1 MTDTATETADPNAE
15 AEKPTPLRTV
25 VLASSAGT
33 AFEWYD
39 FFVYGALTKL
49 FSDKFFNAA
58 EIGEANATLAALA
71 VFAAGLLFRPLGAL
85 IFGWLGDSFGRKGAF
100 LATVVIMGGATFAI
114 GLLPDNKELVG
125 FSAIALVVLRI
136 LQGMAVGGEYGG
148 AAIYVAE
155 HCAPHHRGSS
165 TGWIQASAAFGLIG
179 ALGMVLGVR
188 SWLGEE
194 QFFAWGWRIPFLA
207 SAFLVAISVWMRLR
221 LNESP
226 AFTKMKAEGTVSRA
240 PFKEVFLEWKTLK
253 LVLVAI
259 VSFLMA
265 QGAIW
270 WCAFSYS
277 QIFLERFID
286 VPGIWTN
293 LFLLGA
299 TVASVPLYVFF
310 GWLSDRI
317 GRKPVLIA
325 GMVLSVVAVFPAFK
339 AFSEGANRPLIEAQ
353 AAAPAEIVAN
363 ENTCS
368 FQFDLLGGRKYTTA
382 CDIARAYLTDA
393 GIGYKVIPLEGGNG
407 GGTMIRFVNT
417 EVSVALSDASDLTAD
432 ALKTHKGE
440 LETAIRSALNAANY
454 PTPMK
459 APANSQEFDS
469 QGAGFDWPLII
480 VGFLA
485 MVVSAT
491 ALYGPMAAALVEL
504 FPTRVRYT
512 ALSVPYHVGI
522 GWVGGFMPMTAYA
535 IATATGDV
543 FAGLWYPVVF
553 GAIGIVCC
561 LFLFPETKGRSL
573 Y

>member
-1 MTDTATETADPNAE
+1 MTDAASEAADSGSDRQ
-15 AEKPTPLRTV
+15 KRTPLRTV

-85 IFGWLGDSFGRKGAF
+85 IFGRLGDRFGRKGAF

-125 FSAIALVVLRI
+125 FSAVALVFLRI

-165 TGWIQASAAFGLIG
+165 TGWIQSSAAFGLIG

-207 SAFLVAISVWMRLR
+207 SAFLVGISVWMRLR

-226 AFTKMKAEGTVSRA
+226 AFTKMKEEGTVSRA
-240 PFKEVFLEWKTLK
+240 PFKEVFLEWGTLK
-253 LVLVAI
+253 LVLIAI

-277 QIFLERFID
+277 QIFLERFMD

-299 TVASVPLYVFF
+299 TLASVPLYVFF

-325 GMVLSVVAVFPAFK
+325 GMVLSVVAMFPAFK
-339 AFSEGANRPLIEAQ
+339 AFSEGANRPLMAAQ
-353 AAAPAEIVAN
+353 AAAPTEIVAN
-363 ENTCS
+363 PDTCS
-368 FQFDLLGGRKYTTA
+368 FQFDLIGGRKYTTA

-393 GIGYKVIPLEGGNG
+393 GIGYKIIPAEAGA
-407 GGTMIRFVNT
+407 GTTIRFVNT
-417 EVSVALSDASDLTAD
+417 EVAVALSDASDPAGD
-432 ALKTHKGE
+432 ALKAHKTE
-440 LETAIRSALNAANY
+440 LEGTILGALRAANY
-454 PTPMK
+454 PAPLK
-459 APANSQEFDS
+459 APANAQEFDAQAAS
-469 QGAGFDWPLII
+469 FDWPLII
-480 VGFLA
+480 AGFLA
-485 MVVSAT
+485 LVVSAT

-535 IATATGDV
+535 IATSTGDV
-543 FAGLWYPVVF
+543 FAGLWYPVIF

-561 LFLFPETKGRSL
+561 LFLFPETKGRPL
-573 Y
+573 D

>member
-1 MTDTATETADPNAE
+1 MADVASEATDKEE
-15 AEKPTPLRTV
+15 PTPLRTV

-49 FSDKFFNAA
+49 FADKFFNAA

-85 IFGWLGDSFGRKGAF
+85 VFGRMGDRFGRKGAF
-100 LATVVIMGGATFAI
+100 LATVIIMGGATFAI
-114 GLLPDNKELVG
+114 GLLPDNKELMG
-125 FSAIALVVLRI
+125 ASAIALVILRI

-155 HCAPHHRGSS
+155 HCQPHHRGAS
-165 TGWIQASAAFGLIG
+165 TGWIQSSAAFGLVG

-188 SWLGEE
+188 TLLGED

-207 SAFLVAISVWMRLR
+207 SAFLVGISIWMRLR

-226 AFTKMKAEGTVSRA
+226 TFVKMKAEGTVSKA
-240 PFKEVFLEWKTLK
+240 PFKEVFLEWPNLK

-259 VSFLMA
+259 LSFLMA

-277 QIFLERFID
+277 QIFLERFMD
-286 VPGIWTN
+286 VPGVWTN

-299 TVASVPLYVFF
+299 TLVSIPLYVLF
-310 GWLSDRI
+310 GALSDRI

-325 GMVLSVVAVFPAFK
+325 GMVLAVVAMFPAFK
-339 AFSEGANRPLIEAQ
+339 AFSEGANRPLIAAQ
-353 AAAPAEIVAN
+353 VETPAEIHTATD
-363 ENTCS
+363 TCS
-368 FQFDLLGGRKYTTA
+368 FQFDLLGGRKYETA
-382 CDIARAYLTDA
+382 CDIARAYLTDS
-393 GIGYKVIPLEGGNG
+393 GIGYTIHAAEADR
-407 GGTMIRFVNT
+407 GTTVRFVGT
-417 EVSVALSDASDLTAD
+417 EVQVVLAD
-432 ALKTHKGE
+432 GVGLVGDELRTHKTA
-440 LETAIRSALNAANY
+440 LETAIAAGLKDANY
-454 PTPMK
+454 PVPLK
-459 APANSQEFDS
+459 APSSPEEFNAQAAS
-469 QGAGFDWPLII
+469 FDWPLII
-480 VGFLA
+480 FGFLIL
-485 MVVSAT
+485 VVAAT
-491 ALYGPMAAALVEL
+491 ALYGPMAATLVEL
-504 FPTRVRYT
+504 FPTRIRYT

-543 FAGLWYPVVF
+543 FAGLWYPVAF
-553 GAIGIVCC
+553 GVIGIVCC
-561 LFLFPETKGRSL
+561 IFLFPETKGRSL
-573 Y
+573 D

>member
-1 MTDTATETADPNAE
+1 MAE
-15 AEKPTPLRTV
+15 AAPDAAEKSERTPLRTV
-25 VLASSAGT
+25 VVASSAGT

-39 FFVYGALTKL
+39 FFVYGSLTKL
-49 FSDKFFNAA
+49 FADKFFNAA

-85 IFGWLGDSFGRKGAF
+85 IFGRLGDRFGRKGAF

-114 GLLPDNKELVG
+114 GLLPDNKELMGV
-125 FSAIALVVLRI
+125 SAIALVVLRI

-155 HCAPHHRGSS
+155 HCEPHHRGAS
-165 TGWIQASAAFGLIG
+165 TGWIQSSAAFGLVG
-179 ALGMVLGVR
+179 ALAMVLGVR
-188 SWLGEE
+188 TLLGEA

-226 AFTKMKAEGTVSRA
+226 AFEKMKAEGTISRA
-240 PFKEVFLEWKTLK
+240 PYKEVFLEWKNLK
-253 LVLVAI
+253 LVLIAI

-277 QIFLERFID
+277 QIFLERFMD
-286 VPGIWTN
+286 VPSVWTN

-299 TVASVPLYVFF
+299 TFLSIPLYVFF
-310 GWLSDRI
+310 GALSDRI

-325 GMVLSVVAVFPAFK
+325 GMVLSVVAIFPAFK
-339 AFSEGANRPLIEAQ
+339 AFSEGANRPLIAAQ
-353 AAAPAEIVAN
+353 AEAPAEIHAKAG
-363 ENTCS
+363 TCS
-368 FQFDLLGGRKYTTA
+368 FQFDLLGGRKYETA
-382 CDIARAYLTDA
+382 CDIARSYLTDS
-393 GIGYKVIPLEGGNG
+393 GINYTIHEAVEGQP
-407 GGTMIRFVNT
+407 TTIRFVST
-417 EVSVALSDASDLTAD
+417 EVSVDLAD
-432 ALKTHKGE
+432 GVGLTGDNLKTHKAG
-440 LETAIRSALNAANY
+440 LDAKVAAGLKAANY
-454 PTPMK
+454 PSPMK
-459 APANSQEFDS
+459 APSNSAEFDA
-469 QGAGFDWPLII
+469 QAATFDWPLIFI
-480 VGFLA
+480 GFTL
-485 MVVSAT
+485 MVVAAT

-535 IATATGDV
+535 IATSTGDV

-553 GAIGIVCC
+553 GVIGIVCC

-573 Y
+573 D